1 MQLQRVTALLQG
13 VADVRNWVVQN
24 IPAASSLAGYDL
36 FIKITNDYLCGK
48 PLVLDLL
55 SRELPHDE
63 QLVRAQILTLEQ
75 AGLMVEQPMADGG
88 AIALQPTKEFIALV
102 ARYQAKFES
111 LFILRKGLRDEQLLV
126 ATDDAKL
133 RHFTEA
139 LYDHFYDMGWL
150 YLHNFGGIC
159 FLMASLVQ
167 RAAIAYGHQARVVSG
182 YVEIVS
188 STHNFKLG
196 GKGFAAPG
204 QIEGHAM
211 CVIDEAL
218 IVDFGLGN
226 ARRAFRR
233 DFYWALAC
241 PYRPQAGVLGQ
252 MVLPQGLSVRWKD
265 DWQTPET
272 QSELDKFA
280 PMVEQLFGNYLER
293 YS

>member
-1 MQLQRVTALLQG
+1 MQAQRVTSLLQG
-13 VADVRNWVVQN
+13 VVDIRNWVVQN
-24 IPAASSLAGYDL
+24 IPAAASMAGYDL
-36 FIKITNDYLCGK
+36 FIKITNDYLSGQ
-48 PLVLDLL
+48 PLALDVL
-55 SRELPHDE
+55 SRALPHDE

-75 AGLMVEQPMADGG
+75 AGLMVEQPGADGVT
-88 AIALQPTKEFIALV
+88 IALQPTPQFIALV

-111 LFILRKGLRDEQLLV
+111 VFILRKALRDEQLRV

-133 RHFTEA
+133 RQFVEA
-139 LYDHFYDMGWL
+139 LYDHFFDMGWL
-150 YLHNFGGIC
+150 DLHNFGGIC
-159 FLMASLVQ
+159 FLMASLV
-167 RAAIAYGHQARVVSG
+167 RHAAIAYGHQARVVSG
-182 YVEIVS
+182 YVEIAS
-188 STHNFKLG
+188 ATHNFKLG

-226 ARRAFRR
+226 ARRSYRR

-241 PYRPQAGVLGQ
+241 PYRPQGGVLGEI
-252 MVLPQGLSVRWKD
+252 VLPQGETVRWRD

-280 PMVEQLFGNYLER
+280 PMVEQLFANYR
-293 YS
+293 AHFS